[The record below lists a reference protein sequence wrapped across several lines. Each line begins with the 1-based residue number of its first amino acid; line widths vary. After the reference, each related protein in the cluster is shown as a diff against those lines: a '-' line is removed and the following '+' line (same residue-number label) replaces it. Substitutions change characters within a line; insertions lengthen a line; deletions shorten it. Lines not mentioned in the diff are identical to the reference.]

1 MISVA
6 EVVEEEM
13 GHDVGFVRLR
23 DMFGCFFIA
32 LSFLGVVLRGVYG
45 TGGYHK
51 DQIIYG

>member
-23 DMFGCFFIA
+23 DMFGCFFYCSLFFGRCFARSLWNRWI
-32 LSFLGVVLRGVYG
+32 S
-45 TGGYHK
+45 
-51 DQIIYG
+51 